1 VDAVP
6 SSLDPPSTGGA
17 IRAGIG
23 VLVPLA
29 GLACGIT
36 LLFLGM
42 RSVMEIGGACASGGP
57 YVPQR
62 PCPAGVPALM
72 IGGIW
77 GGIVCAFLYVW
88 QTIRHRV
95 PSLTVL
101 FWPALFLSLGWN
113 FLEFGLDPPGG
124 GGLAWG
130 WLVCAVVFFLMG
142 GIPLVVALP
151 WLRRSFRG
159 SEEPPGGGV
168 RSQLAPPVGAFSRSA
183 WGSRTRPDDAAAGPP
198 SPPPGEPGADVV
210 ADLERLDALH
220 RSGAL
225 DDEQYEAAKDRL
237 LGTGDGP

>member
-1 VDAVP
+1 MQAVP
-6 SSLDPPSTGGA
+6 NSVDPPSTGEA

-23 VLVPLA
+23 VLTPLA
-29 GLACGIT
+29 GVACGIT
-36 LLFLGM
+36 LLYLGM

-57 YVPQR
+57 YVPRQ

-88 QTIRHRV
+88 QTIKHRV

-113 FLEFGLDPPGG
+113 FLDFGLHPPGED
-124 GGLAWG
+124 GLAWG
-130 WLVCAVVFFLMG
+130 WLVCAVVFLLMG
-142 GIPLVVALP
+142 GIPLVFAIP
-151 WLRRSFRG
+151 WLRRAFG
-159 SEEPPGGGV
+159 HDAEAPTGGV
-168 RSQLAPPVGAFSRSA
+168 RSQLAPPVSAFGRSG
-183 WGSRTRPDDAAAGPP
+183 WGSRTRPEDAAPTPSAPANAGT
-198 SPPPGEPGADVV
+198 DVV
-210 ADLERLDALH
+210 TELERLDALY

-237 LGTGDGP
+237 LGTGDAS